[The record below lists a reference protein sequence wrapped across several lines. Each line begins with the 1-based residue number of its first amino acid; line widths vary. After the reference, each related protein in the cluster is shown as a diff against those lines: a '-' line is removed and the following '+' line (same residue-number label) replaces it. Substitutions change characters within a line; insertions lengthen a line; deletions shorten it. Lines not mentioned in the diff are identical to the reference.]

1 MADSKFK
8 IQRSKLNW
16 PVVIAVAMLCGAS
29 LALFFIQRERQAPVE
44 QPLADTV
51 ADEEPFDELGYYGQV
66 ADEFLAT
73 MPEDKR
79 VIATLIDSV
88 NHHIL
93 YFEGTDRPSC
103 YSYDLESLTTSVL
116 FGGEN
121 GFYCDTKLLIIG
133 VIKDWLVVDDVVY
146 FIAENR
152 APEADEISKVLVF
165 SMNVYTH
172 QLKYIDGGYGA
183 AFRNGESIVVGKATL
198 LYHSL
203 FTGED
208 IYDKTVVQYNFQ

>member
-1 MADSKFK
+1 MKAQKPK
-8 IQRSKLNW
+8 INW
-16 PVVIAVAMLCGAS
+16 PVVIAVTLLCGAS
-29 LALFFIQRERQAPVE
+29 LALFFIQRERSMPAE
-44 QPLADTV
+44 QPVADTV

-133 VIKDWLVVDDVVY
+133 TIRDWLLVDDVVY
-146 FIAENR
+146 FIAGNR
-152 APEADEISKVLVF
+152 APEANEISKVLVF
-165 SMNVYTH
+165 SMNVYTKE
-172 QLKYIDGGYGA
+172 LRYIDGGYDA
-183 AFRNGESIVVGKATL
+183 AFRNGESILVGKATL

-208 IYDKTVVQYNFQ
+208 VYDKTVVQYNFQ